1 MKKIQPVRAPNLPL
15 PPDEYSRTYFDQLT
29 NALRLYFTRRD
40 NNEASLFG
48 RSGGQLVSNPY
59 VQVSSNL
66 GQQTLD
72 NIPVNVK
79 WSSVDFAN
87 QFNLKS
93 QTEIEFDVAG
103 IWRVE
108 YEMLCFNSDSSPHTL
123 FTWLKLNGKDVGKS
137 AREFYLDESSGWMA
151 KGSCMIETKEKDVLS
166 LSWTADKCGYPGGL
180 DGVYITLNPKQSKP
194 YARPEVPSVLTS
206 ITFVSA
212 PQG

>member
-59 VQVSSNL
+59 ALVSSNL
-66 GQQTLD
+66 GQHTLGD
-72 NIPVNVK
+72 VPSYIK
-79 WSSVDFAN
+79 WSSVDLVN
-87 QFNLKS
+87 GFNLKS
-93 QTEIEFDVAG
+93 QTELEFDVAG
-103 IWRVE
+103 VWRVE
-108 YEMLCFNSDSSPHTL
+108 YEMLCFNTDTNPHTL
-123 FTWLKLNGKDVGKS
+123 FAWAQINGTDVEKS

-151 KGSCMIETKEKDVLS
+151 KGSVIIETKEKDVLS
-166 LSWTADKCGYPGGL
+166 LVWVSDKGGIPGG
-180 DGVYITLNPKQSKP
+180 DKGVYITLNPKQTKP
-194 YARPEVPSVLTS
+194 YARPEVPSVVTS
-206 ITFVSA
+206 VTFLSA